1 MNLATGRS
9 SRSICA
15 PVFIPYFRRL
25 AVQVGETVHLSVLQ
39 KTSIVYLDKVEP
51 NRRVCISSK
60 TGTSNPVYCTSMGKA
75 MLAFQPPEVINQI
88 VSKIR
93 FVRYTPKTL
102 TSSDALLKA
111 LERVRRRGYAIDDQ
125 EIEVGVRCIGAP
137 IFDEKRNA
145 IAAVSVS
152 GPASRI
158 TAPTMPEIAEH
169 LLHCCRDISVSLG
182 SHAKKRPRVLSAF
195 ERHYN
200 S

>member
-1 MNLATGRS
+1 M
-9 SRSICA
+9 
-15 PVFIPYFRRL
+15 
-25 AVQVGETVHLSVLQ
+25 
-39 KTSIVYLDKVEP
+39 
-51 NRRVCISSK
+51 
-60 TGTSNPVYCTSMGKA
+60 GTSNPVYCTSMGKA
-75 MLAFQPPEVINQI
+75 MLAFQPPDVIDQI

-102 TSSDALLKA
+102 TSPDALLRA

-125 EIEVGVRCIGAP
+125 EIEMGVRCIGAP

-158 TAPTMPEIAEH
+158 TPPTMPEITEH
-169 LLHCCRDISVSLG
+169 LLRCCRDISLSLG
-182 SHAKKRPRVLSAF
+182 AQAKKRPRVLSPF
-195 ERHYN
+195 ERLYN

>member
-1 MNLATGRS
+1 
-9 SRSICA
+9 
-15 PVFIPYFRRL
+15 
-25 AVQVGETVHLSVLQ
+25 
-39 KTSIVYLDKVEP
+39 
-51 NRRVCISSK
+51 
-60 TGTSNPVYCTSMGKA
+60 MGKA
-75 MLAFQPPEVINQI
+75 MLAFQPPEVIDQI

-102 TSSDALLKA
+102 TSRDALLKA

-125 EIEVGVRCIGAP
+125 EIEIGVRCIGAP

-158 TAPTMPEIAEH
+158 TAPTMPEITEH
-169 LLHCCRDISVSLG
+169 LLRCCRDISVSLG
-182 SHAKKRPRVLSAF
+182 AAKKRPHALSAF
-195 ERHYN
+195 EHHYN